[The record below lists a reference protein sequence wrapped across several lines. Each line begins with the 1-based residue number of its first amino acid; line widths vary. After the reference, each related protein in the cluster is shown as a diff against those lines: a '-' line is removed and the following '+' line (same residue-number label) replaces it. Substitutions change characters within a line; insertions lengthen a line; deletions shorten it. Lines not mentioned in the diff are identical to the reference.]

1 MDVFGVVGAT
11 APALSGQSR
20 AALAKQ
26 GLSLTQG
33 QLANIDAA
41 RREALAA
48 CERVEYAAGAVD
60 ALVLAFAGSPY
71 LGQGDVGEVLAEA
84 MGVFYDVREDVPID
98 APDDEV
104 LAALRRAFDTVGG
117 DVEAIDAP
125 AIAGELMARELRAAC
140 EMGNRDDDVADASG
154 VYRIADDTGRVYC
167 WLLDWEYDEFAP
179 GWDGERRA
187 DDLE

>member
-1 MDVFGVVGAT
+1 MDVLEFAGAT

-33 QLANIDAA
+33 QLASIDAA
-41 RREALAA
+41 RREVLAA

-60 ALVLAFAGSPY
+60 VLALAFAGSPY
-71 LGQGDVGEVLAEA
+71 LGQGDMGEVLAEV

-98 APDDEV
+98 VPDDEV
-104 LAALRRAFDTVGG
+104 LAALRQAFDAVGG

-125 AIAGELMARELRAAC
+125 AIAGELMARELRAAY
-140 EMGNRDDDVADASG
+140 ETGNRDDDAADAPG

-167 WLLDWEYDEFAP
+167 WSLDWEYDEFAP
-179 GWDGERRA
+179 GWDGERWA

>member
-1 MDVFGVVGAT
+1 MDVLEFAGAT
-11 APALSGQSR
+11 VLALSGQSR

-33 QLANIDAA
+33 QLASIDAA

-48 CERVEYAAGAVD
+48 CERVECAAGAVD

-71 LGQGDVGEVLAEA
+71 LGQGDVGEVLAEVV
-84 MGVFYDVREDVPID
+84 GVFYDVREDVPID
-98 APDDEV
+98 VPDDEV
-104 LAALRRAFDTVGG
+104 LAALQRAFDTVGG

-179 GWDGERRA
+179 GWDGERWA

>member
-41 RREALAA
+41 RREA
-48 CERVEYAAGAVD
+48 VD

-71 LGQGDVGEVLAEA
+71 LGQCDVGEVLAEV

-104 LAALRRAFDTVGG
+104 LAALRRAFATVGG

>member
-1 MDVFGVVGAT
+1 M
-11 APALSGQSR
+11 
-20 AALAKQ
+20 
-26 GLSLTQG
+26 
-33 QLANIDAA
+33 
-41 RREALAA
+41 
-48 CERVEYAAGAVD
+48 
-60 ALVLAFAGSPY
+60 
-71 LGQGDVGEVLAEA
+71 
-84 MGVFYDVREDVPID
+84 PID

>member
-1 MDVFGVVGAT
+1 MDVLEFAGAT
-11 APALSGQSR
+11 VLALSGQSR

-33 QLANIDAA
+33 QLASIDAA
-41 RREALAA
+41 RREALAV

-71 LGQGDVGEVLAEA
+71 LGQGDAGEVLAEV

-98 APDDEV
+98 VPDDEV

-154 VYRIADDTGRVYC
+154 VYRIVDDAGRVYC
-167 WLLDWEYDEFAP
+167 WSSDWEYNEFAP
-179 GWDGERRA
+179 GWDGERWA